1 MKHPVDTSAWG
12 DFVVGELF
20 DNIYSVRQVK
30 SQRNIVDELKGI
42 PFVVQTQ
49 TNNMVKC
56 YASKNR
62 FDEHNVPIIKG
73 NSIAMGVDLAV
84 ISYQENDYGGS
95 HIIVAESDKLNPLR
109 GKFIVAIM
117 TAKLGP
123 KYNYINKPGVQK
135 YKQDVIPLPL
145 KPSTDLSNYTQDDID
160 WDYMET
166 VMSRVTTRAK
176 ERLANLPQPTDKKKT
191 PVDTSNWGEFVVGEL
206 FDKCDLKRIKP
217 DFNKHS
223 DLSSTPSEEFNLPL
237 INAKVGNNGI
247 MYYGRSSDWESE
259 TMTLDIV
266 NDGAAATGMVYAQPQ
281 ATGTLYNAYQ
291 IKLKPSVHQN
301 LTVSQLL
308 FLATTTQ
315 ASIQNK
321 FSYENKAIWNKVKAE
336 TIKLPL
342 KPSAN
347 PSNYTQE
354 DIDWDYMENFMK
366 TIEEKAHN
374 RLKTLQ
380 KTIA

>member
-12 DFVVGELF
+12 EFVVGELF
-20 DNIYSVRQVK
+20 ELTGIKQVK
-30 SQRNIVDELKGI
+30 SQHHVLEDPDGI
-42 PFVVQTQ
+42 PFVVQSNK
-49 TNNMVKC
+49 NNMVKMK
-56 YASKNR
+56 ADKQWLLDN
-62 FDEHNVPIIKG
+62 DEPVVEG
-73 NSIAMGVDLAV
+73 NAIVLGVTLPV
-84 ISYQENDYGGS
+84 VSYQPYEFGAS
-95 HIIVAESDKLNPLR
+95 QVITARSEHLNELR
-109 GKFIVAIM
+109 GLFITSVINSFVI
-117 TAKLGP
+117 P
-123 KYNYINKPGVQK
+123 KYSYVYKPGIQK

-145 KPSTDLSNYTQDDID
+145 KPSTDPSNYNQDDID

-166 VMSRVTTRAK
+166 VMSRVTARAK
-176 ERLANLPQPTDKKKT
+176 IVSPTCHNRRTRKKT
-191 PVDTSNWGEFVVGEL
+191 PVDTSTWGEFVVGEL

-223 DLSSTPSEEFNLPL
+223 DLSSTPSDEFNLPL

-266 NDGAAATGMVYAQPQ
+266 NDGAASTGMVYAQPQ

-291 IKLKPSVHQN
+291 IKLKPSVHEN

-321 FSYENKAIWNKVKAE
+321 FSYENKAIWNKVQAE
-336 TIKLPL
+336 SIKLPL
-342 KPSAN
+342 KPSED

-354 DIDWDYMENFMK
+354 DIDWDYMDSFMQA
-366 TIEEKAHN
+366 IEEKAHK
-374 RLKTLQ
+374 RVASLRKQ
-380 KTIA
+380 I